1 MSNYL
6 YTADINNS
14 KAKVKVNL
22 FLIHFQDEN
31 KVHFVFSPHLDLTG
45 YGYSLKDAKK
55 SFSIVLDDF
64 IDYTLN
70 KKTISKV
77 LADLG
82 WKTKGTAKKPVKLL
96 APSITSI
103 IGKNKYVSEV
113 FDKHAVQTFHQEV
126 ELPLMV

>member
-6 YTADINNS
+6 YTADINNP

-45 YGYSLKDAKK
+45 YGYTLKDAKK

-82 WKTKGTAKKPVKLL
+82 WKTKGAAKKSVKLF

-103 IGKNKYVSEV
+103 IGKNKYVSEI
-113 FDKHAVQTFHQEV
+113 FDKHPVQTFHQEV
-126 ELPLMV
+126 ELPLLV

>member
-6 YTADINNS
+6 YTADINNP

-45 YGYSLKDAKK
+45 YGYTLKDAKK
-55 SFSIVLDDF
+55 SFTIVLDDF

-82 WKTKGTAKKPVKLL
+82 WKSKGTAKKPARLI
-96 APSITSI
+96 APSITSV
-103 IGKNKYVSEV
+103 IGKNKYVSEI

-126 ELPLMV
+126 ELPVMV

>member
-6 YTADINNS
+6 YTADINNP
-14 KAKVKVNL
+14 KAKMKVNL
-22 FLIHFQDEN
+22 FLIHFQDEK

-45 YGYSLKDAKK
+45 YGYTLKNAKK

-82 WKTKGTAKKPVKLL
+82 
-96 APSITSI
+96 
-103 IGKNKYVSEV
+103 
-113 FDKHAVQTFHQEV
+113 
-126 ELPLMV
+126 